1 MPEPRS
7 PQEIWDGISQVTAAF
22 SLLECDKC
30 AIAVLAWLNAQG
42 CPGKVLRLRT
52 KQRSD
57 LYIIS
62 DRISSGESIT
72 ENGTH
77 YGVIIFGKV
86 FDNLSGEGMPL
97 EEWLNDFHCRS
108 GRFTLEELDSL

>member
-62 DRISSGESIT
+62 DRISSG
-72 ENGTH
+72 GTRFAVKFQELK
-77 YGVIIFGKV
+77 GVCDAWTF
-86 FDNLSGEGMPL
+86 
-97 EEWLNDFHCRS
+97 
-108 GRFTLEELDSL
+108 